1 MPRPPTR
8 IRLLTER
15 ARPADASSKPPGESQ
30 PSGAT
35 RVPGNRVAGI
45 APSDAPPGNGP
56 VLRTAAVARA
66 ERAAGAKR
74 KFRLFYVVFPRIPGH
89 GYCSIGDIQ
98 GARMFSK
105 PFAVGLLAIACV
117 TAAAAGSYVAVRQNQ
132 TLPAASTVG
141 TTVEGQAQARPAVQE
156 TEAVVTPAA
165 APEVDRAPAVV
176 APDLVERP
184 RRVDRAQQPVKSS

>member
-89 GYCSIGDIQ
+89 GYCSIG
-98 GARMFSK
+98 GYPGSK
-105 PFAVGLLAIACV
+105 DVFQTFRRRLAGYRLRI
-117 TAAAAGSYVAVRQNQ
+117 GR
-132 TLPAASTVG
+132 G
-141 TTVEGQAQARPAVQE
+141 
-156 TEAVVTPAA
+156 
-165 APEVDRAPAVV
+165 
-176 APDLVERP
+176 
-184 RRVDRAQQPVKSS
+184 RRFLRR